1 MLKKHSIKKR
11 KNNINLIIGRNSYTD
26 YNTKNNQYTL
36 KEKINSINN
45 NNILSSLIESPIQNK
60 NSLYLDS
67 NNYLGLSYQTQINTQ
82 PRMFSSPKLNST
94 NSTEFSNIKI
104 KNTKD
109 LLKKLRKTIQKI
121 KIKNIKKLNDL
132 EYANNLMIKKNYSV
146 RSKLKNKSQKNE
158 SPSKYSKTL
167 PKFNFTKNKLNLDEI
182 EKNKNKYKEL
192 RFKVHNTIKSNIH
205 PLCNNYINK
214 AHLFNEK
221 ILEYYQSDH
230 FINLIR
236 NFHKKLHFKL
246 NLENHPKIKMY
257 TDIKSLEKVNK
268 TNKLDFRKCFSEKE
282 QNLILLDPA
291 YYFQKDNPD
300 SFINVN
306 ITKKKSLA
314 DRIKEEDEEQ
324 QIKQILNNFINKNNK
339 KKTRNIKIGFDYTDS
354 KRKLISK
361 VNKIINYNKKNNINS
376 KNLENLQLNNLS
388 TSDNNEEINEFKNDE
403 KYDYFKAYKTYIKEA
418 YEKASYLNKNE
429 EKQINKKKKFKFNV
443 DNKLKNCIM
452 ELNYIS
458 KDKVLQKRAKEKL
471 YYDKTKDEKNK
482 FNIVTKQMLLEQ
494 NYEYLNKFGRKITR
508 INKNENKQKNE
519 NENKDKY
526 EDENINDKKEN
537 DEDDKINS
545 NGKEKE
551 KDNNINDMTDNREK
565 KLINLHINKI
575 KLIYKQK

>member
-1 MLKKHSIKKR
+1 M
-11 KNNINLIIGRNSYTD
+11 NLIIGRNSYTD
-26 YNTKNNQYTL
+26 YNTKNNQNTL

-45 NNILSSLIESPIQNK
+45 NNILSSLFESPIQDK

-67 NNYLGLSYQTQINTQ
+67 NNYLGLSYQTQTNTQ

-109 LLKKLRKTIQKI
+109 LLKKLRKTILKI
-121 KIKNIKKLNDL
+121 KHKNIKKLNDL

-167 PKFNFTKNKLNLDEI
+167 PKFNFTKNKLNLHEI

-324 QIKQILNNFINKNNK
+324 QIKQILNNFINKKNKKNK

-403 KYDYFKAYKTYIKEA
+403 KYDYFKAYKTYVKEA
-418 YEKASYLNKNE
+418 YENALYLNKIE
-429 EKQINKKKKFKFNV
+429 EKNINKKKKFKFNV

-482 FNIVTKQMLLEQ
+482 FNIVTKQMLVEQ

>member
-1 MLKKHSIKKR
+1 M
-11 KNNINLIIGRNSYTD
+11 NLIIGRNSYTD
-26 YNTKNNQYTL
+26 YNTKNNQNTL

-67 NNYLGLSYQTQINTQ
+67 NNYLGLSYQTQTNTQ

-94 NSTEFSNIKI
+94 NSTQFSNIKI

-109 LLKKLRKTIQKI
+109 LLKKLRKTILKI
-121 KIKNIKKLNDL
+121 KNKNIKKLNDL

-403 KYDYFKAYKTYIKEA
+403 KYDYFKAYKTYVKEA

-482 FNIVTKQMLLEQ
+482 FNIVTKQMLVEQ

>member
-1 MLKKHSIKKR
+1 MLKKHSIKKK
-11 KNNINLIIGRNSYTD
+11 KNNINFIIGRNSYTD
-26 YNTKNNQYTL
+26 YNNKNNQYSL
-36 KEKINSINN
+36 KEKITSINN
-45 NNILSSLIESPIQNK
+45 NNILHSLFESPIQTK

-67 NNYLGLSYQTQINTQ
+67 NNFFGLSYQTQTNTQ
-82 PRMFSSPKLNST
+82 TRIFSSPVLNST
-94 NSTEFSNIKI
+94 NSTEFTNIKF
-104 KNTKD
+104 KNTKQ
-109 LLKKLRKTIQKI
+109 LLKKLRKTILRI
-121 KIKNIKKLNDL
+121 KKKNIQRLNDL
-132 EYANNLMIKKNYSV
+132 EYSNNSKIKKNYSV
-146 RSKLKNKSQKNE
+146 KNKLKNKSHKND
-158 SPSKYSKTL
+158 SPPKFSKTL
-167 PKFNFTKNKLNLDEI
+167 PKFNFAKNKLNLDEI

-324 QIKQILNNFINKNNK
+324 QIKQILNNFINKKNK
-339 KKTRNIKIGFDYTDS
+339 RKTRNIKIGFDYTDS

-361 VNKIINYNKKNNINS
+361 VNKIINYNKKNNINK
-376 KNLENLQLNNLS
+376 KNLDYLEINSLPTN
-388 TSDNNEEINEFKNDE
+388 DNNEEINEFKNAE
-403 KYDYFKAYKTYIKEA
+403 KYDFFKAYKTYVKEA
-418 YEKASYLNKNE
+418 YENASYLNKKE
-429 EKQINKKKKFKFNV
+429 EKQNNKKNKFKFNI
-443 DNKLKNCIM
+443 DNKLKNCIIN
-452 ELNYIS
+452 LHYIY
-458 KDKVLQKRAKEKL
+458 KDKALQKRAKEKL
-471 YYDKTKDEKNK
+471 YYDKAKDEKNK
-482 FNIVTKQMLLEQ
+482 FNIVTKQMLVEQ
-494 NYEYLNKFGRKITR
+494 NYEYLNKFNRKIIR
-508 INKNENKQKNE
+508 INKNDKNE
-519 NENKDKY
+519 NIKTNGDRPKNK
-526 EDENINDKKEN
+526 DENIKDKKEKV
-537 DEDDKINS
+537 EDDKTNS
-545 NGKEKE
+545 NDKEKE
-551 KDNNINDMTDNREK
+551 KDNIIDMADNREK